1 MPGKTHRH
9 LAGAATSGPPGSC
22 EGDSHAAGRVCVW
35 RLTGGSGLGAVFF
48 ALSIS
53 GVVNAADSAVV
64 YPTNLGSKVPSLVVR
79 GQAGSREDRVEGT
92 AATRF
97 EEACEA
103 VYRVRWAATR
113 QASPPRLRVAAAASR
128 GAAVRQVVA
137 CRNDEIPQ

>member
-1 MPGKTHRH
+1 
-9 LAGAATSGPPGSC
+9 
-22 EGDSHAAGRVCVW
+22 
-35 RLTGGSGLGAVFF
+35 LGAVFF